1 MEPTFLDRMT
11 IRNLIKCNYVYLIL
25 LSLSSLVTA
34 QQNPSISFIS
44 KEQVVEIGDSVE
56 LRCTTQYA
64 NDYPLTWIKID
75 PENQNNNLFI
85 SRGQTINI
93 PHSRYSVKVENQPS
107 SYYPSATYVL
117 LIDKIQEVDTGKY
130 SCQIIVGTANKI
142 TAETDV
148 IVRIPPIISDN
159 STRSVITTVGSNVD
173 LYCYALGFPRPTI
186 SWRREKNK
194 LSVSSC
200 SFY

>member
-1 MEPTFLDRMT
+1 MRLQRNSMDSGGGYECLVTIIVGFL
-11 IRNLIKCNYVYLIL
+11 IP
-25 LSLSSLVTA
+25 SLVTA

-56 LRCTTQYA
+56 LKCTTQYA
-64 NDYPLTWIKID
+64 NDYTVTWIKID

-85 SRGQTINI
+85 SRGQTVNI
-93 PHSRYSVKVENQPS
+93 PHSRYSVRVENPS
-107 SYYPSATYVL
+107 SYYPSTTYIL
-117 LIDKIQEVDTGKY
+117 LVDKIHEVDTGRY
-130 SCQIIVGTANKI
+130 SCQIVVGTANKI

-173 LYCYALGFPRPTI
+173 LLCYAFGYPKPSI

-194 LSVSSC
+194 L
-200 SFY
+200 